1 MYRATYPPSRVITA
15 AQQAWNP
22 RITSRRSSGSSVA
35 ARTVEPTRSQK
46 RTVSWRLSGSDC
58 GRAGPLAGAP
68 AAGVAPDSAATALRI
83 RFRWPSATPNFSRSA
98 SVTSGKTS
106 RSMAFS
112 AKAVAYWASP
122 IPSSQVSI
130 WSLSLTVVCPPK
142 VLLHFPFKF
151 TPHIALRP
159 RRERPRHEAAER
171 DQQFPPSDGDCHT
184 PLPCEVRKCNDT
196 TPRAR
201 CPNDKRVVDHE
212 NIQRSRLRKPL
223 GLPTAVL
230 PDPPDT
236 PRCPRCGKPDVPGT
250 CHAGLRVIPS

>member
-1 MYRATYPPSRVITA
+1 AKSCVRFLRMLMVLSLDR
-15 AQQAWNP
+15 
-22 RITSRRSSGSSVA
+22 RII
-35 ARTVEPTRSQK
+35 SQK
-46 RTVSWRLSGSDC
+46 PNAIPALM
-58 GRAGPLAGAP
+58 RA
-68 AAGVAPDSAATALRI
+68 
-83 RFRWPSATPNFSRSA
+83 
-98 SVTSGKTS
+98 
-106 RSMAFS
+106 
-112 AKAVAYWASP
+112 
-122 IPSSQVSI
+122 
-130 WSLSLTVVCPPK
+130 
-142 VLLHFPFKF
+142 
-151 TPHIALRP
+151 
-159 RRERPRHEAAER
+159 RRERPRGRAAER

-201 CPNDKRVVDHE
+201 CPNDKLVVDHE